1 MRVVF
6 ASQEV
11 ADRHAD
17 PGRLVFRSRWLLE
30 IKLLRVSTSRR
41 GKGTEK
47 SAGDVPLEAA
57 PDFRGNLKPRR
68 TAAFGSTQIPP
79 GQNPW
84 TLTDQELPETQIPL
98 RRRQYETT
106 GWTRH
111 GPANSWYDLSAV
123 PIP

>member
-30 IKLLRVSTSRR
+30 IKLLRVATARR

-98 RRRQYETT
+98 RRRRYETT
-106 GWTRH
+106 GWT
-111 GPANSWYDLSAV
+111 P
-123 PIP
+123 